1 MEGFDKE
8 LEARD
13 SEHDKALTRLQ
24 AQHDKAMAEVVQQL
38 QREQQGRV
46 SVAGPDERS
55 RAGQEQLRG
64 V

>member
-1 MEGFDKE
+1 MEGIDKE
-8 LEARD
+8 LEVRD
-13 SEHDKALTRLQ
+13 SEHDKALARLQ

-46 SVAGPDERS
+46 SEAGWDERS
-55 RAGQEQLRG
+55 RAERVRLRG